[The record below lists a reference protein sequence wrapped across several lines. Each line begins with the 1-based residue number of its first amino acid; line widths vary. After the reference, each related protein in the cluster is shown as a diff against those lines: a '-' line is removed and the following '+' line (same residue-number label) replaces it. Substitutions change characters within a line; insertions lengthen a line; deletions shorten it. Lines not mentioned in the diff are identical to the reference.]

1 MVVETYKVGDGLLTL
16 GVGETAFS
24 QQVRSLSINPSENVE
39 DEDDI
44 EVLSGE
50 TVEGE
55 ANVTHSFEMSGT
67 VLQDLSSSGFVA
79 YTWDNKGDEVPFL
92 FQPRGGVARAVTGT
106 VRVAPVTI
114 GGDVKARA
122 ESQFTWACTGADPVF
137 GALAP

>member
-1 MVVETYKVGDGLLTL
+1 MAVETYKVGNGLLTL
-16 GVGETAFS
+16 GVAETAFT
-24 QQVRSLSINPSENVE
+24 QQVRSLVIQPSENVE
-39 DEDDI
+39 EEDDI

-55 ANVTHSFEMSGT
+55 ANVTHSYELTGT
-67 VLQDLSSSGFVA
+67 VLQDLSSAGFVA
-79 YTWDNKGDEVPFL
+79 YTWDNKGDDVPFV
-92 FQPRGGVARAVTGT
+92 FQPRGGTARAVTGT
-106 VRVAPVTI
+106 VRVAPVSI